1 MIIKRKTSFN
11 MTLEQLSRIYFI
23 ATSRISA
30 ASAELYEDLH
40 DEKGSPLLDQ
50 KQVSE
55 VTNKYSR
62 SFRIE
67 LDMIRA
73 ALTEYNEQHS

>member
-1 MIIKRKTSFN
+1 
-11 MTLEQLSRIYFI
+11 MTLEELSRIYFL
-23 ATSRISA
+23 ATARISE
-30 ASAELYEDLH
+30 ASADLYESLH
-40 DEKGSPLLDQ
+40 DEKGNPLLDQ

-55 VTNKYSR
+55 ITNKYSR

-73 ALTEYNEQHS
+73 ALTEYIEQHG